1 MTATRVLILGM
12 LVLAVAGAGSSV
24 VAKPRIAEPGSAKS
38 SVGEAIYLKG
48 VLGSGAP
55 LTANRAGAE
64 PVTGEQAA
72 CVNCHR
78 RSGLASQEAPTSF
91 TPIPRPFL

>member
-1 MTATRVLILGM
+1 LTLGVLV
-12 LVLAVAGAGSSV
+12 LVLAGANSSL
-24 VAKPRIAEPGSAKS
+24 VAKPRVAEPGSAKS
-38 SVGEAIYLKG
+38 PVGEAIYLKG

-55 LTANRAGAE
+55 LTATRAGAE

-78 RSGLASQEAPTSF
+78 RSGLGSQEARSSF
-91 TPIPRPFL
+91 PPITGQFCFIR